1 METVALLV
9 LGLLP
14 GLVLGY
20 LSVMPRVLRLEREL
34 VQALEPR
41 KAQAKKM
48 QLFQALVKQSESDL
62 VLAKA
67 RLLVLESELERV
79 KVQLVDSELELV
91 RVKQKAHLKQSELEM
106 GLDLARSKAMVSQK
120 ALEWDLQ

>member
-20 LSVMPRVLRLEREL
+20 LSAMPRVLRLEREL

-48 QLFQALVKQSESDL
+48 QLYQVLVKQSESDL
-62 VLAKA
+62 VRSQAEA
-67 RLLVLESELERV
+67 MILESELEKVRV
-79 KVQLVDSELELV
+79 RLSDSELELV
-91 RVKQKAHLKQSELEM
+91 RVKKLAHLRESELQM
-106 GLDLARSKAMVSQK
+106 ALDLAHSKVMAK
-120 ALEWDLQ
+120 E